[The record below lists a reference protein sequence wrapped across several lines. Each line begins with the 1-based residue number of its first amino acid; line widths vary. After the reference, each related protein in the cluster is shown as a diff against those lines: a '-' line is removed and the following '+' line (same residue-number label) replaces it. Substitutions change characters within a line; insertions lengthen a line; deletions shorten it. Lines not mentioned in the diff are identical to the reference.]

1 MIFVLLKFAEQLLE
15 SNLGT
20 LLLIG
25 ITRLMVCIGRAMVE
39 YSVGRDFMKQGK
51 HHEVRRTRRVI
62 VLRDV
67 QSRIMM

>member
-1 MIFVLLKFAEQLLE
+1 
-15 SNLGT
+15 
-20 LLLIG
+20 
-25 ITRLMVCIGRAMVE
+25 MVCIGRAMVE
-39 YSVGRDFMKQGK
+39 YSVERDFMKQGK